1 MERNLDRMIEG
12 EIMKNY
18 EKREWIVRHIPVRVK
33 GRSPRP
39 YRIPRLWIS
48 IMIGVCLYLAVHLNG
63 NRSFQTKRVYLRR
76 AERDLSGN
84 VDYYI
89 PQDQYNSVYQIKDW
103 NSNSTY
109 QMMNNGMRPLRMPN
123 VIQMDHASDVSSP

>member
-1 MERNLDRMIEG
+1 MTDG
-12 EIMKNY
+12 ELTRNY

-48 IMIGVCLYLAVHLNG
+48 IMIGVCLYLAIHLNG

-76 AERDLSGN
+76 AERDLGT

-89 PQDQYNSVYQIKDW
+89 PQDPNYALYEAW
-103 NSNSTY
+103 NTNSTY
-109 QMMNNGMRPLRMPN
+109 QVTNYGMRPN
-123 VIQMDHASDVSSP
+123 VIEMDRPMDMSSSSP

>member
-1 MERNLDRMIEG
+1 MVLDGEG
-12 EIMKNY
+12 LTRNY
-18 EKREWIVRHIPVRVK
+18 ERREWTIRHIPVRVK

-63 NRSFQTKRVYLRR
+63 NRSFQNKRVYLRR

-84 VDYYI
+84 LDYYI
-89 PQDQYNSVYQIKDW
+89 PPEQIYPVYPKEW
-103 NSNSTY
+103 NFNATY
-109 QMMNNGMRPLRMPN
+109 GVMNNGMRPIRMAN
-123 VIQMDHASDVSSP
+123 VIQMDHQRPEHP